1 MPWIRHALPS
11 DAVPWGVWYDRGR
24 WVFASFSDE
33 NYASVDLA
41 TYSVM
46 PDVLPRPGGGVA
58 AVGDIANDGLRW
70 YAGSRAN
77 AWYRSTDGMVGLAW
91 EAPSPQIISS
101 AAGAGVGVNAVCVTS
116 TGRIIALAGRN
127 ICASDDGGATW
138 ADKGATDNIDPGS
151 TTPLDTRIKQA
162 VDGTIVLTCE
172 DSRIYISSDN
182 GESWSWLYPG
192 LSAQIATVAKI
203 SAGYCVTYKDADVAP
218 RVSAD
223 NGATWTTVALLGQP
237 RCAAEGE
244 SLCLYGGEYELPEV
258 RITTD
263 LVAWSTL
270 DMTGLGAEWFVDVAM
285 GGGLFV
291 GVQRWDTY
299 GVYSIGVQETGPQ
312 YVVTPWPVAIV
323 APRAFTGWPVDV
335 VLPPER
341 RAVTA
346 WRVAIVAPQQA
357 VTAWPVQVLDPS
369 RLGGLDGAASWAAA
383 PDGRWQA
390 VVWLGTDNI
399 SARILGTVSV
409 QIEADAART
418 AEFSFLPAAP
428 IQPLGLIGQRVRL
441 AFAQAGG
448 VNAQTIFRGVVET
461 PTIDL
466 QTGVITC
473 ACHDQAQEVWANTP
487 RETIAA
493 LVGGRWHVAVSGEPE
508 DNFEYM
514 RERLQSVG
522 ASWALDANQAPR
534 ILPWAAPSR
543 TVTVR
548 QSDVLD
554 GSLAIDLPSR
564 EQLRTRIDVRMQYR
578 YPVHRGRGISA
589 QWAQPLNFFLP
600 RITETMTKQAYIM
613 PDVGMVESA
622 ADNPPGWERVTLSI
636 EHPPAGT
643 WNVGTELQ
651 PAIYNISQLVA
662 PSLAIGFS
670 GTYRT
675 RWQQTVTE
683 DYTLAVVWDALEA
696 QIGQPVGE
704 EIGATLESQFDAPD
718 WGNDPSVEPQINVFG
733 VGDVSQP
740 YYAPGAAPADRDE
753 VLRTLLDRAWVRLWS
768 ASRTGRVRF
777 ALPCR
782 PDLWLDTGC
791 LLEGG
796 RVRASGVIVALD
808 HVLDVDAGRA
818 TTDIAVAVGMPG
830 ATPAALPV
838 WSLPASPY
846 VPALPSL
853 DQLSATI
860 GTYVG
865 GLASSPPFEAE
876 TMIGLVTNEDG
887 AEVPGRNYY
896 PVGLT
901 IGWPALTADDRDP
914 RDIDAT
920 AVVSVAVPTDTLE
933 IL

>member
-24 WVFASFSDE
+24 WVFASFSDD

-58 AVGDIANDGLRW
+58 AVNDIANDGLRW
-70 YAGSRAN
+70 YAGSRNN

-91 EAPSPQIISS
+91 EAPPPQIISS

-116 TGRIIALAGRN
+116 TGRIVALSGPN
-127 ICASDDGGATW
+127 ICVSDDGGATW
-138 ADKGATDNIDPGS
+138 ADKGTTDNIDPGG
-151 TTPLDTRIKQA
+151 TTTQDTRIKQA

-192 LSAQIATVAKI
+192 LAAQIATVAKI
-203 SAGYCVTYKDADVAP
+203 SAGYCVTYKGADVAP

-223 NGATWTTVALLGQP
+223 NGATWTTVALLGRP

-244 SLCLYGGEYELPEV
+244 KLCLYGGEYDLPEV

-299 GVYSIGVQETGPQ
+299 GVYSIPVQETGPQ
-312 YVVTPWPVAIV
+312 YVATPWPVAIV

-341 RAVTA
+341 RAVTP

-357 VTAWPVQVLDPS
+357 VTAWPVQVLDPAQI
-369 RLGGLDGAASWAAA
+369 GGLDGAASWAAA
-383 PDGRWQA
+383 PDGRWEA

-448 VNAQTIFRGVVET
+448 LNAQTIFRGVVET

-514 RERLQSVG
+514 RERL
-522 ASWALDANQAPR
+522 
-534 ILPWAAPSR
+534 
-543 TVTVR
+543 
-548 QSDVLD
+548 
-554 GSLAIDLPSR
+554 SLIH
-564 EQLRTRIDVRMQYR
+564 I
-578 YPVHRGRGISA
+578 
-589 QWAQPLNFFLP
+589 
-600 RITETMTKQAYIM
+600 
-613 PDVGMVESA
+613 
-622 ADNPPGWERVTLSI
+622 
-636 EHPPAGT
+636 
-643 WNVGTELQ
+643 
-651 PAIYNISQLVA
+651 
-662 PSLAIGFS
+662 
-670 GTYRT
+670 
-675 RWQQTVTE
+675 
-683 DYTLAVVWDALEA
+683 
-696 QIGQPVGE
+696 
-704 EIGATLESQFDAPD
+704 
-718 WGNDPSVEPQINVFG
+718 
-733 VGDVSQP
+733 
-740 YYAPGAAPADRDE
+740 
-753 VLRTLLDRAWVRLWS
+753 
-768 ASRTGRVRF
+768 
-777 ALPCR
+777 
-782 PDLWLDTGC
+782 
-791 LLEGG
+791 
-796 RVRASGVIVALD
+796 
-808 HVLDVDAGRA
+808 
-818 TTDIAVAVGMPG
+818 
-830 ATPAALPV
+830 
-838 WSLPASPY
+838 
-846 VPALPSL
+846 
-853 DQLSATI
+853 
-860 GTYVG
+860 
-865 GLASSPPFEAE
+865 
-876 TMIGLVTNEDG
+876 
-887 AEVPGRNYY
+887 
-896 PVGLT
+896 
-901 IGWPALTADDRDP
+901 
-914 RDIDAT
+914 
-920 AVVSVAVPTDTLE
+920 
-933 IL
+933 